1 MCGIAGILWLDRE
14 RVATG
19 ADIAPMLD
27 AIAHRGPDDEGTWA
41 DGPLILGQRRL
52 SILDLSQGG
61 HQPMVAVDQRHT
73 IVVNGEIYNYV
84 ELRAELMR
92 HGVVFRSASDT
103 EVLLEAFRHWG
114 PACVERF
121 VGMWACAIWDPREGR
136 LWLSRDRF
144 GIKPLYFLH
153 RGDVFAFGSELKA
166 LLAAFPDER
175 QANLPYLHWF
185 LPSGALDDGAETSF
199 RNLRALPPATNL
211 TIDRDGRATTTT
223 WWHPDPEAC
232 RARWLGDRDPVAA
245 FGELLESAVDLHLR
259 ADVPIGTCLSGGL
272 DSSTLVAFAARKID
286 RPIHTYSGLYAD
298 ADCNEERW
306 VNAVNAHVRTTPV
319 PIRPEPQGDLLT
331 DLQRITWH
339 QDEPTAGPGLYT
351 QYHVMR
357 RASADVKVLLDGQ
370 GGDELLAGY
379 LPYLLTRIEDL
390 CAAGFSG
397 RMRALALA
405 ASMGRHWGRNWFGQ
419 AYGRLRAHMWLPPLP
434 KGRASQATEPPFFHP
449 GLAARVAGRE
459 IVRQEPEWR
468 GTKLQRQLYGH
479 LRQSSIPA
487 LLHYE
492 DRNSMAFSIE
502 ARVPYLDHR
511 VVEFCLGL
519 DDAFKIH
526 GSWTKWILRKVA
538 APHLPKEVTWRRSK
552 LGYPT
557 PFAKWLRIGADRDAV
572 RELLFSRRFLD
583 RELVARESLE
593 FYWDQHQRGEADRSW
608 LIYRYVTLELWH
620 RMFLDAWDPH
630 PAPNPRVK
638 RLATSR
644 ASN

>member
-1 MCGIAGILWLDRE
+1 MCGIAGILWLDGAR
-14 RVATG
+14 RAATH
-19 ADIAPMLD
+19 DLVPMLD
-27 AIAHRGPDDEGTWA
+27 AIAHRGPDDEGVWL
-41 DGPLILGQRRL
+41 DGPLALGQRRL
-52 SILDLSQGG
+52 SILDLSAAG
-61 HQPMVAVDQRHT
+61 HQPMVAADERHT
-73 IVVNGEIYNYV
+73 IVVNGEIYNFV
-84 ELRAELMR
+84 ELRAELVR
-92 HGVVFRSASDT
+92 FGVVFRSHSDT
-103 EVLLEAFRHWG
+103 EVLLAAYRQWG
-114 PACVERF
+114 AACVERF
-121 VGMWACAIWDPREGR
+121 VGMWACAIWDVREQK

-153 RGDVFAFGSELKA
+153 RPDVFAFGSELKA

-211 TIDRDGRATTTT
+211 TIDRAGRVATES
-223 WWHPDPEAC
+223 WWRPDAAAC
-232 RARWLGDRDPVAA
+232 RERWIGDREPVGA
-245 FGELLESAVDLHLR
+245 FAELLDSAVDLHLR

-272 DSSTLVAFAARKID
+272 DSSTLVALAARKVE
-286 RPIHTYSGLYAD
+286 RPIHTYSGLYGD
-298 ADCNEERW
+298 ADCNEQQW
-306 VNAVNAHVRTTPV
+306 VDAVNAHVRTTPV
-319 PIRPEPQGDLLT
+319 PIRPEPDGDLLE

-357 RASADVKVLLDGQ
+357 RAAADVKVLLDGQ

-379 LPYLLTRIEDL
+379 LPYLLTRIDDL
-390 CAAGFSG
+390 CGAGAGGKLRAAG
-397 RMRALALA
+397 LAMA
-405 ASMGRHWGRNWFGQ
+405 MGWHWGRTWFAQ
-419 AYGRLRAHMWLPPLP
+419 AHGRLRAHMWLPPLP
-434 KGRASQATEPPFFHP
+434 RGRAARAVEPPFFHP
-449 GLAARVAGRE
+449 GLAGRVAGSE

-468 GTKLQRQLYGH
+468 GSKLQRQLYGH

-519 DDAFKIH
+519 DDAFKIR

-538 APHLPKEVTWRRSK
+538 DRHLPRAVTWRRSK

-557 PFAKWLRIGADRDAV
+557 PFARWLRQGRDRDAI
-572 RELLFSRRFLD
+572 RDLLFSRRFLERD
-583 RELVARESLE
+583 LVARESLE

-608 LIYRYVTLELWH
+608 LLWRYVTLELWH
-620 RMFLDAWDPH
+620 RSFLDAFEPH
-630 PAPNPRVK
+630 PAPNARV
-638 RLATSR
+638 RRR
-644 ASN
+644 AVSGTQA